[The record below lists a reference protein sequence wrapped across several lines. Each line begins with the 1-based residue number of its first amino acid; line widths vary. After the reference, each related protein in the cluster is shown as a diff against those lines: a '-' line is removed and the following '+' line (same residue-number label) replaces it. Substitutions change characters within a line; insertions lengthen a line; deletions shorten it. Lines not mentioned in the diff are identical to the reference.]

1 MKPKSMVLLAL
12 ALCCGLVASIGISQ
26 VLDRNKDQAQAGPT
40 QEIVVVLKDIKFGD
54 TISVQ
59 NVKLESWPKEK
70 VPPGAITKL
79 DDVLNR
85 RPRITLYA
93 GEPILE
99 AKLIGAD
106 AGAAP
111 EVPKGYR
118 PVAVRVD
125 EVSNSSGLILP
136 GDTVDV
142 LVFLTKNPG
151 VGIYETTV
159 RTILKKIK
167 VFAVDQQF
175 RREGGQEDLN
185 KARTVQLIVTPADAE
200 LLTLAAETG
209 KIKLVL
215 RNPGDADDANDPSGA
230 TVADLGIG
238 NGKSSAHTPGDD
250 DSATKGKSLLDF
262 LNGTPKT
269 PEPAATA
276 ANPATP
282 EKPASDEFS
291 MLILEGSNDVREI
304 TFTDG
309 RLPDLHGDATKRA
322 DGAAGESMIP
332 ATNH

>member
-1 MKPKSMVLLAL
+1 LE
-12 ALCCGLVASIGISQ
+12 
-26 VLDRNKDQAQAGPT
+26 RNKDQTPAGAT

-54 TISVQ
+54 TMNAQ
-59 NVKLESWPKEK
+59 NVKLETWPKEK
-70 VPPGAITKL
+70 IPPGAITKL

-99 AKLIGAD
+99 AKLIGSD

-111 EVPKGYR
+111 EVPKGFR

-175 RREGGQEDLN
+175 RREGNQEDTN
-185 KARTVQLIVTPADAE
+185 KARTVQLIVKPADAE

-209 KIKLVL
+209 KIK
-215 RNPGDADDANDPSGA
+215 
-230 TVADLGIG
+230 
-238 NGKSSAHTPGDD
+238 
-250 DSATKGKSLLDF
+250 
-262 LNGTPKT
+262 
-269 PEPAATA
+269 
-276 ANPATP
+276 
-282 EKPASDEFS
+282 
-291 MLILEGSNDVREI
+291 
-304 TFTDG
+304 
-309 RLPDLHGDATKRA
+309 
-322 DGAAGESMIP
+322 
-332 ATNH
+332 

>member
-12 ALCCGLVASIGISQ
+12 ALSCGLVASIGISQ
-26 VLDRNKDQAQAGPT
+26 VLDRKDQTPVGAT

-54 TISVQ
+54 TMTAQ

-70 VPPGAITKL
+70 IPPGAITKL

-118 PVAVRVD
+118 PVPVRVD
-125 EVSNSSGLILP
+125 EVSSSSGLILP

-151 VGIYETTV
+151 IGIYETTV

-175 RREGGQEDLN
+175 RREGSQEELN

-215 RNPGDADDANDPSGA
+215 RNPGDVDEANDPTGA

-238 NGKSSAHTPGDD
+238 NGKSSGHTSGDD
-250 DSATKGKSLLDF
+250 DGAKGKSLLDF
-262 LNGTPKT
+262 LKGPQK
-269 PEPAATA
+269 PAEPVADAA
-276 ANPATP
+276 PAQ
-282 EKPASDEFS
+282 EKPVSEEFS
-291 MLILEGSNDVREI
+291 MLILEGANDVREV
-304 TFTDG
+304 TFADG
-309 RLPDLHGDATKRA
+309 RLPELKSHVDTKQAPSEPTTDATA
-322 DGAAGESMIP
+322 PLPGLD
-332 ATNH
+332 H